1 MTQNSNAATPSRRQ
15 DVQALVSAAISAH
28 RTGNIALAEQ
38 LFEQALE
45 TDPNHADALQLM
57 GLIAKGKGD
66 LKAAEAWMRKSL
78 AADNNQAHVQYN
90 LGNLLKGQEKLEEA
104 LGHYAEASRI
114 KPDYAEALVQ
124 QGEMLMALDRWPE
137 AEKPLRKAFS
147 LAPDSVGA
155 VIAWA
160 DWHTYKGD
168 NAGAE
173 RILHAALA
181 KQPNNPFYANNLGML
196 LSAQMRYEEA
206 LPFLAGLVDT
216 MRDRPQVFLN
226 IANTL
231 VGLGRLG
238 EAVNHYLK
246 AINLNPRSNFAH
258 ENVNNVL
265 WQMGRQADVGLSY
278 QFARQAMPEDPDI
291 HEMAAEGLMYFSR
304 YDEAEADLANA
315 ARLRPNTPG
324 QYRLWTALRLGQMRP
339 DDAMAIAK
347 AGLQHMPEEQDLL
360 RKLAEAA
367 LLAGQPA
374 EAFDA
379 ARRIAALNPFD
390 QHAAAYS
397 ATALRLMGRDSEA
410 HQLYDYERFVHQV
423 ELPAP
428 APHADLGAYHQ
439 ALADALDKLHHAQ
452 NEPIYQTLR
461 NGTQTHEGLFTRPGV
476 DRTVVELGNQVMA
489 AAERFI
495 AGLPDM
501 PSHPFVGRK
510 GAKMDWSGS
519 WSVRLRGGG
528 FHTDHIHPKGWI
540 SGVYYVDMPDCLAD
554 EEAKPGWIKFGE
566 YSRPIG
572 PSLPWEKAVRPRPGL
587 LVLFPSYMWHGTLPT
602 SGDQQRLTV
611 AFDIAPAD
619 ANTPIR

>member
-15 DVQALVSAAISAH
+15 DAQALVSAAISAH
-28 RTGNIALAEQ
+28 RTGNTSLAEQ

-78 AADNNQAHVQYN
+78 AADASQPHVHYN
-90 LGNLLKGQEKLEEA
+90 LGNLVKGQQKLEEA
-104 LGHYAEASRI
+104 EKLYREAARL
-114 KPDYAEALVQ
+114 KPDYVDALVQ

-137 AEKPLRKAFS
+137 AEQPLKKAFG
-147 LAPDSVGA
+147 LAPDTVG
-155 VIAWA
+155 VVTAWA
-160 DWHTYKGD
+160 DWHSYKGD
-168 NAGAE
+168 YAGAE
-173 RILHAALA
+173 RILRAGLA
-181 KQPNNPFYANNLGML
+181 KQPGNPFYANNLGML

-206 LPFLAGLVDT
+206 LPLLSGLIAT
-216 MRDRPQVFLN
+216 MSDRPEVFLN
-226 IANTL
+226 TANTL
-231 VGLGRLG
+231 VGLGRFG
-238 EAVNHYLK
+238 DAVNHYLK
-246 AINLNPRSNFAH
+246 AISLNPRSNFAH

-265 WQMGRQADVGLSY
+265 WQMGRQSDVGKSY
-278 QFARQAMPEDPDI
+278 QFARQAIPNDPDI

-304 YDEAEADLANA
+304 YEEAEADLAEA

-339 DDAMAIAK
+339 EEAMAIAK
-347 AGLQHMPEEQDLL
+347 AGLQRDPNEHDLL
-360 RKLAEAA
+360 RKLSEAA
-367 LLAGQPA
+367 LLAGQPV
-374 EAFDA
+374 EALAA
-379 ARRIAALNPFD
+379 ARHIALQNPFD
-390 QHAAAYS
+390 QHAAAYM
-397 ATALRLMGRDSEA
+397 ATTLRLLGETDAAREI
-410 HQLYDYERFVHQV
+410 YDYDRFVHQV
-423 ELPAP
+423 ELAP
-428 APHADLGAYHQ
+428 PPGHADLDSYHR

-476 DRTVVELGNQVMA
+476 DRTVVDLGTQVME
-489 AAERFI
+489 AAERFM
-495 AGLPDM
+495 ATLPDM
-501 PSHPFVGRK
+501 PGHPFVGRK
-510 GAKMDWSGS
+510 GAKMEWSGS

-540 SGVYYVDMPDCLAD
+540 SGVYYVDTPDCLAD

-566 YSRPIG
+566 YSRPVG

-611 AFDIAPAD
+611 AFDIAPAG
-619 ANTPIR
+619 AASSSR

>member
-28 RTGNIALAEQ
+28 RTGNSPLAEQ

-57 GLIAKGKGD
+57 GLLAKAKGD
-66 LKAAEAWMRKSL
+66 LKSAEAWMRKSL
-78 AADNNQAHVQYN
+78 AADNNQAHVHYN
-90 LGNLLKGQEKLEEA
+90 LGNLLKGQQKLAEA
-104 LGHYAEASRI
+104 LAHYAEATRI
-114 KPDYAEALVQ
+114 KPDYVDALVQ

-137 AEKPLRKAFS
+137 AEKPLKRAFS
-147 LAPDSVGA
+147 EAPDSVGA
-155 VIAWA
+155 VTAWA

-168 NAGAE
+168 ADGAE
-173 RILHAALA
+173 RILRAALV
-181 KQPNNPFYANNLGML
+181 KQPGNPFYANNLGML

-206 LPFLAGLVDT
+206 LPFLTGLIDT
-216 MRDRPQVFLN
+216 MSDRPEVFLN

-265 WQMGRQADVGLSY
+265 WQMGRQGDVGKSY
-278 QFARQAMPEDPDI
+278 QFARQAIPDDPDI
-291 HEMAAEGLMYFSR
+291 HEMAAEGLMFFSR
-304 YDEAEADLANA
+304 YDEAEADLLAA

-339 DDAMAIAK
+339 DEAMAIAK
-347 AGLQHMPEEQDLL
+347 AGLQHRPQEHDLL
-360 RKLAEAA
+360 RKLTEAA

-379 ARRIAALNPFD
+379 ARRIAALDPYD
-390 QHAAAYS
+390 QHAAAYM

-423 ELPAP
+423 DLPAP
-428 APHADLGAYHQ
+428 AGYADLDSYHR
-439 ALADALDKLHHAQ
+439 ALADALDKLHHARH
-452 NEPIYQTLR
+452 EPIYQTLR

-476 DRTVVELGNQVMA
+476 DRTVVELGTQVMA
-489 AAERFI
+489 AAERFM

-501 PSHPFVGRK
+501 PGHPFVGRK
-510 GAKMDWSGS
+510 GAAMEWSGS

-554 EEAKPGWIKFGE
+554 EETKPGWIKFGE

-611 AFDIAPAD
+611 AFDIAPAG
-619 ANTPIR
+619 AASSSR